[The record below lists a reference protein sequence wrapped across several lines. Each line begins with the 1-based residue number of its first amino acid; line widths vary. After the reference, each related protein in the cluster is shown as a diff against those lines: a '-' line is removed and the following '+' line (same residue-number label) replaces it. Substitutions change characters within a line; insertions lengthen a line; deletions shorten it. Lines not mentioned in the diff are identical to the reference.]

1 MNEEQPDSKIADDGM
16 SNMNY
21 SRFIFDEHPDDDNY
35 KENDLFL
42 YQDSIILH
50 NQIPSYI

>member
-21 SRFIFDEHPDDDNY
+21 SRYLFENQLGNANY
-35 KENDLFL
+35 KENGLFL